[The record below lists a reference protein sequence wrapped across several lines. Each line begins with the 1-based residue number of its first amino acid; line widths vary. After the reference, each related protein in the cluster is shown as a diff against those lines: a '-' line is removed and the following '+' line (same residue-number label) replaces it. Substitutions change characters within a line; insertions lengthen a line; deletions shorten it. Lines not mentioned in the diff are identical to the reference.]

1 MKYEAALFDLDGT
14 LVDSVYD
21 LYIAMNLTLSDL
33 AFPIV
38 SQRLVESWVGNGI
51 DVLVKRGLSG
61 DMQIS
66 EHLDSGLADK
76 AIALFYGHYE
86 QQVGEYSVLYQHVET
101 GLAALRGMPKALIT
115 NKARRFTEKLLDKLA
130 LTSHFDVIVC
140 GDDMAKKPSPE
151 PLLFACQQLNVQA
164 SQAIMIGDSKSDIL
178 AAQAARIDVV
188 ALTYGYNQGESLS
201 DYNPQYLCG
210 TFLDILPVLNQR

>member
-1 MKYEAALFDLDGT
+1 MKYDAALFDLDGT

-38 SQRLVESWVGNGI
+38 SQSLVQSWVGNGI
-51 DVLVKRGLSG
+51 ETLVKRGLSG
-61 DMQIS
+61 DMQVS
-66 EHLDSGLADK
+66 EHLDTALADK

-86 QQVGEYSVLYQHVET
+86 QLVGEYSVLYQHVET
-101 GLAALRGMPKALIT
+101 GLAALRGIPKALIT
-115 NKARRFTEKLLDKLA
+115 NKARCFTEKLLDKLV
-130 LTSHFDVIVC
+130 LTSHFEVIVC
-140 GDDMAKKPSPE
+140 GDDMAKKPSAE
-151 PLLFACQQLNVQA
+151 PLLFACQQLNVPV

-178 AAQAARIDVV
+178 AARAANIDML
-188 ALTYGYNQGESLS
+188 ALTYGYNQGENLS
-201 DYNPQYLCG
+201 DYNPQYLCD

>member
-1 MKYEAALFDLDGT
+1 MKYEVALFDLDGT

-51 DVLVKRGLSG
+51 ETLVKRGLSG
-61 DMQIS
+61 DMQVS
-66 EHLDSGLADK
+66 EHLDAALADK
-76 AIALFYGHYE
+76 AIALFYEHYE
-86 QQVGEYSVLYQHVET
+86 QLVGEYSVLYQHVET
-101 GLAALRGMPKALIT
+101 GLAALAGMPKALIT

-130 LTSHFDVIVC
+130 LTSHFEVIVC

-151 PLLFACQQLNVQA
+151 PLLYACQQLNVA
-164 SQAIMIGDSKSDIL
+164 VGQAIMIGDSKSDIL
-178 AAQAARIDVV
+178 AARAANIDML
-188 ALTYGYNQGESLS
+188 ALTYGYHQGENLS
-201 DYNPQYLCG
+201 DYNPQYLCD

>member
-1 MKYEAALFDLDGT
+1 MKYDVALFDLDGT

-21 LYIAMNLTLSDL
+21 LYIAINLTLSGL

-38 SQRLVESWVGNGI
+38 SQRLVESWVGIGVE
-51 DVLVKRGLSG
+51 VLVKRALSG
-61 DMQIS
+61 DMQVS
-66 EHLDSGLADK
+66 EHLDESLSGK
-76 AIALFYGHYE
+76 AILEFYKHYE

-115 NKARRFTEKLLDKLA
+115 NKSRIFTEKLLDKLA

-151 PLLFACQQLNVQA
+151 PLLFACKKLNAQPNK
-164 SQAIMIGDSKSDIL
+164 AIMIGDSKSDIL
-178 AAQAARIDVV
+178 AAKAANIDVI
-188 ALTYGYNQGESLS
+188 ALSYGYNQGENLK
-201 DYNPQYLCG
+201 DYNPQYLCDH
-210 TFLDILPVLNQR
+210 FLDIIPVLTQR

>member
-38 SQRLVESWVGNGI
+38 TQRLVESWVGNGI
-51 DVLVKRGLSG
+51 EVLVKRALSG

-66 EHLDSGLADK
+66 EHLDEALADK
-76 AIALFYGHYE
+76 AIALFYQHYE

-101 GLAALRGMPKALIT
+101 GLAALSGMPKALIT

-130 LTSHFDVIVC
+130 LTSHFELIVC

-151 PLLFACQQLNVQA
+151 PLLFACQQLNVPV
-164 SQAIMIGDSKSDIL
+164 SQAIMVGDSKSDIL
-178 AAQAARIDVV
+178 AAQAADIDVI
-188 ALTYGYNQGESLS
+188 ALNYGYNQGENLS
-201 DYNPQYLCG
+201 DYNPQYLCEQ
-210 TFLDILPVLNQR
+210 FLDIIPVLTKR

>member
-51 DVLVKRGLSG
+51 ETLVKRGLSG
-61 DMQIS
+61 DMQVS
-66 EHLDSGLADK
+66 EHLDTALADK

-130 LTSHFDVIVC
+130 LTSHFEVIVC

-151 PLLFACQQLNVQA
+151 PLLFACQQLNVPVN
-164 SQAIMIGDSKSDIL
+164 QAIMIGDSKSDIL
-178 AAQAARIDVV
+178 AAQAASIDVI
-188 ALTYGYNQGESLS
+188 ALSYGYNQGENLS
-201 DYNPQYLCG
+201 DYNPQYLCD
-210 TFLDILPVLNQR
+210 TFLDILPILNQR

>member
-38 SQRLVESWVGNGI
+38 TQRLVESWVGNGI
-51 DVLVKRGLSG
+51 EVLVKRALSG

-66 EHLDSGLADK
+66 EHLDEALADK
-76 AIALFYGHYE
+76 AIALFYQHYE

-101 GLAALRGMPKALIT
+101 GLAALSGMPKALIT

-130 LTSHFDVIVC
+130 LTSHFELIVC
-140 GDDMAKKPSPE
+140 GDDMAKKPAPE
-151 PLLFACQQLNVQA
+151 PLLFACQQLNVPV
-164 SQAIMIGDSKSDIL
+164 SQAIMVGDSKSDIL
-178 AAQAARIDVV
+178 AAHAANIDVI
-188 ALTYGYNQGESLS
+188 ALNYGYNQGENLS
-201 DYNPQYLCG
+201 DYNPQYLCEQ
-210 TFLDILPVLNQR
+210 FLDIIPVLTKR

>member
-38 SQRLVESWVGNGI
+38 SQGLVQSWVGNGI
-51 DVLVKRGLSG
+51 EMLVKRGLSG
-61 DMQIS
+61 DMKVS
-66 EHLDSGLADK
+66 EHLEPALADK

-101 GLAALRGMPKALIT
+101 GLAALRGIPKALIT
-115 NKARRFTEKLLDKLA
+115 NKARCFTEKLLDKLA
-130 LTSHFDVIVC
+130 LSSHFEVIVC

-151 PLLFACQQLNVQA
+151 PLLFACQQLNVPV

-178 AAQAARIDVV
+178 AAQAAHIDVLAV
-188 ALTYGYNQGESLS
+188 NYGYNQGENLA
-201 DYNPQYLCG
+201 DLNPQYLCEN
-210 TFLDILPVLNQR
+210 FLDIIPVLTQR

>member
-1 MKYEAALFDLDGT
+1 MKYDAALFDLDGT

-38 SQRLVESWVGNGI
+38 SQSLVQSWVGNGI
-51 DVLVKRGLSG
+51 ETLVKRGLSG
-61 DMQIS
+61 DMQVS
-66 EHLDSGLADK
+66 EHLDTALADK

-86 QQVGEYSVLYQHVET
+86 QLVGEYSVLYQHVET

-115 NKARRFTEKLLDKLA
+115 NKARCFTEKLLDKLA
-130 LTSHFDVIVC
+130 LTSHFEVIVC
-140 GDDMAKKPSPE
+140 GDDMAKKPSAE
-151 PLLFACQQLNVQA
+151 PLLFACQQLNVPV

-178 AAQAARIDVV
+178 AARAANIDML
-188 ALTYGYNQGESLS
+188 ALTYGYNQGENLS
-201 DYNPQYLCG
+201 DYNPQYLCD

>member
-1 MKYEAALFDLDGT
+1 MKYDAAFFDLDGT

-38 SQRLVESWVGNGI
+38 SQSLVQSWVGNGI
-51 DVLVKRGLSG
+51 ETLVKRGLSG
-61 DMQIS
+61 DMQVS
-66 EHLDSGLADK
+66 EHLDTALADK

-86 QQVGEYSVLYQHVET
+86 QLVGEYSVLYQHVET

-115 NKARRFTEKLLDKLA
+115 NKARCFTEKLLDKLA
-130 LTSHFDVIVC
+130 LTSHFEVIVC
-140 GDDMAKKPSPE
+140 GDDMAKKPSAE
-151 PLLFACQQLNVQA
+151 PLLFACQQLNVPV

-178 AAQAARIDVV
+178 AARAANIDML
-188 ALTYGYNQGESLS
+188 ALTYGYNQGENLS
-201 DYNPQYLCG
+201 DYNPQYLCD

>member
-1 MKYEAALFDLDGT
+1 MKYDAALFDLDGT

-38 SQRLVESWVGNGI
+38 SQSLVQSWVGNGI
-51 DVLVKRGLSG
+51 ETLVKRGLSG
-61 DMQIS
+61 DMQVS
-66 EHLDSGLADK
+66 EHLDTALADK

-86 QQVGEYSVLYQHVET
+86 QLVGEYSVLYQHVET

-115 NKARRFTEKLLDKLA
+115 NKARCFTEKLLDKLA
-130 LTSHFDVIVC
+130 LTSHFEVIVC
-140 GDDMAKKPSPE
+140 GDDMAKKPSAE
-151 PLLFACQQLNVQA
+151 PLLFACQQLNVPV

-178 AAQAARIDVV
+178 AARAANIDML
-188 ALTYGYNQGESLS
+188 ALTYGYNQGENLS
-201 DYNPQYLCG
+201 DYNPQYRCD

>member
-66 EHLDSGLADK
+66 EHLDSALADK

-178 AAQAARIDVV
+178 AAQAARIDVI

>member
-38 SQRLVESWVGNGI
+38 TQRLVESWVGNGI
-51 DVLVKRGLSG
+51 EVLVKRALSG

-66 EHLDSGLADK
+66 EHLDEALADK
-76 AIALFYGHYE
+76 AIALFYQHYE
-86 QQVGEYSVLYQHVET
+86 QQVGEYSLLYQHVET
-101 GLAALRGMPKALIT
+101 GLAALSGMPKALIT
-115 NKARRFTEKLLDKLA
+115 NKARRFTEKLLEKLA
-130 LTSHFDVIVC
+130 LTSHFELIVC

-151 PLLFACQQLNVQA
+151 PLLFACQQLNVDVK
-164 SQAIMIGDSKSDIL
+164 QAIMIGDSKSDIL
-178 AAQAARIDVV
+178 AAQAAKIDVI
-188 ALTYGYNQGESLS
+188 ALNYGYNQGENLS
-201 DYNPQYLCG
+201 DYNPQYLCEQ
-210 TFLDILPVLNQR
+210 FLDIIPVLTKR

>member
-1 MKYEAALFDLDGT
+1 MKYDAALFDLDGT

-38 SQRLVESWVGNGI
+38 SQSLVQSWVGNGI
-51 DVLVKRGLSG
+51 ETLVKRGLSG
-61 DMQIS
+61 DMQVS
-66 EHLDSGLADK
+66 EHLDTALADK

-86 QQVGEYSVLYQHVET
+86 QLVGEYSVLYQHVET

-115 NKARRFTEKLLDKLA
+115 NKARCFTEKLLDKLA
-130 LTSHFDVIVC
+130 LTSHFEVIVC
-140 GDDMAKKPSPE
+140 GDDMAKKPPAE
-151 PLLFACQQLNVQA
+151 PLLFACQQLNVPV

-178 AAQAARIDVV
+178 AARAANIDML
-188 ALTYGYNQGESLS
+188 ALTYGYNQGENLS
-201 DYNPQYLCG
+201 DYNPQYLCD

>member
-21 LYIAMNLTLSDL
+21 LYIAMNLTLSEL

-38 SQRLVESWVGNGI
+38 SQSLVQSWVGNGI
-51 DVLVKRGLSG
+51 ETLVKRGLSG
-61 DMQIS
+61 DMQVS
-66 EHLDSGLADK
+66 EHLDTALADK
-76 AIALFYGHYE
+76 AITLFYGHYE
-86 QQVGEYSVLYQHVET
+86 QLVGEYSVLYQHVET

-115 NKARRFTEKLLDKLA
+115 NKARCFTLKLLDKLA
-130 LTSHFDVIVC
+130 LTSHFEVIVC
-140 GDDMAKKPSPE
+140 GDDMAKKPSAE
-151 PLLFACQQLNVQA
+151 PLLFACQQLNVPV

-178 AAQAARIDVV
+178 AARAANIDML
-188 ALTYGYNQGESLS
+188 ALTYGYNQGENLS
-201 DYNPQYLCG
+201 DHNPQYLCD